1 MAETYEL
8 QTSVVIDAPAS
19 RVFDTM
25 LDLNQFDAWN
35 PFPLMDPTSVGT
47 VTQTKPGVGSAY
59 EYQGKR
65 LGKGRQVVTE
75 VVKPQLIVSEM
86 TFLNRKTEVTRVE
99 YRIEQQTVGT
109 LVTWYMSGTRSWG
122 QRVMVTLLNLDKMM
136 GKHFSEGLER
146 LKEYVEAG
154 A

>member
-19 RVFDTM
+19 KIFDTM
-25 LDLNQFDAWN
+25 LDLNKFDAWN

-47 VTQTKPGVGSAY
+47 VTQTKPGVGSVY

-65 LGKGRQVVTE
+65 LGKGRQIVTE
-75 VVKPQLIVSEM
+75 AVKPHLIVSEM
-86 TFLNRKTEVTRVE
+86 TFLNRKPEVTRVE

-109 LVTWYMSGTRSWG
+109 LVTWYMSGTRSFG
-122 QRVMVTLLNLDKMM
+122 QRVMVKLLNLDKMM
-136 GKHFSEGLER
+136 GNHFAQGLDR
-146 LKEYVEAG
+146 LKDYVEA
-154 A
+154 AK